1 MAEVK
6 SINTE
11 FYMPSLSVRAF
22 LHSTEAKYQEP
33 IFQTLGKNR
42 MKEFSLSFQDTSFFL
57 FCRGRLHFFVSELTL
72 T

>member
-42 MKEFSLSFQDTSFFL
+42 MKEFSLSFQDTSFFFVLQRKTTL
-57 FCRGRLHFFVSELTL
+57 FCI
-72 T
+72 